1 MRRLALI
8 FLSSMTLVGCG
19 LTYSRLPEIWDQTDP
34 DATYHM
40 EVQVKQAIYCE
51 LKKAAADIKSL
62 RPITRETNS
71 GHNIATAEDQWFPD
85 SWGVLVQLTI
95 QAEEKSSLTPGVTFK
110 TPMHNA
116 PVNFPG
122 ETIGATGALAAVTYG
137 PLSVP
142 QSFGLGFGGQLS
154 SDNMRSDKY
163 NTYYSAQQ
171 LNVQSVPG
179 GAGPCRDDVFDG
191 DPRTS
196 SSPFVDASNLGIR
209 EWLKAAVR
217 VINFERSSRVK
228 ENGEG
233 PPIQATGAASD
244 SSTYDNK
251 FIIVTDANIAPNWN
265 LVRISTPSTPLFDAS
280 RTRTH
285 ELIMTVG
292 PGANSFK
299 LSTTGQRILSVE
311 PSTGA
316 ANAFNAALI
325 GSAVSNALRAQLQ

>member
-1 MRRLALI
+1 MRNFALLLLCSALA
-8 FLSSMTLVGCG
+8 GCG
-19 LTYSRLPEIWDQTDP
+19 LTYSRLPEIWDRTDP

-51 LKKAAADIKSL
+51 LKKAAADIKTL
-62 RPITRETNS
+62 TPIKRVLNN
-71 GHNIATAEDQWFPD
+71 GRDVATKEDQYFPD
-85 SWGVLVQLTI
+85 SWGVLSQLTL
-95 QAEEKSSLTPGVTFK
+95 QAEEKSALTPGATFK
-110 TPMHNA
+110 TPMHNV

-142 QSFGLGFGGQLS
+142 QSFGLGLGGQLS
-154 SDNMRSDKY
+154 SDNLRSDKY

-171 LNVQSVPG
+171 LNVPSAG
-179 GAGPCRDDVFDG
+179 DGSGPCRDNVFG
-191 DPRTS
+191 DDPKTT

-209 EWLKAAVR
+209 EWLKSAVR
-217 VINFERSSRVK
+217 VINFERSSRAAK
-228 ENGEG
+228 NGEG
-233 PPIQATGAASD
+233 PPLSATGTASD

-251 FIIVTDANIAPNWN
+251 FIIITDANIAPNWN
-265 LVRISTPSTPLFDAS
+265 PVRIGTPSTPLFDAS

-299 LSTTGQRILSVE
+299 ISTTTGRPTLSVE
-311 PSTGA
+311 PSAGA
-316 ANAFNAALI
+316 LDAFNAALI
-325 GSAVSNALRAQLQ
+325 GSAVSNAIRPLQ